1 MSNTEHNIT
10 RLNIYDFDDTLFR
23 VGTFAGYRALPKK
36 FHEEV
41 KQHPYNFY
49 DHPESL
55 NEDHFEINLIQ
66 NISED
71 LYEESGK
78 DHSYNMLV
86 THRVEQVRPQVE
98 ALLRKHN
105 LFDKFDSV
113 FFLGRKSPKSRV
125 MEFMID
131 KYPNLGTIR
140 VFEDSISQA
149 IDYFDKFKKVNVER
163 AQRDLAAIN
172 CKVVFV
178 GHSRIVEINDIE
190 FGEKQR
196 VNLKL

>member
-1 MSNTEHNIT
+1 MDALDNIT

-36 FHEEV
+36 LHDEV

-49 DHPESL
+49 DHPASL
-55 NEDHFEINLIQ
+55 SEDHFEINLIQ

-78 DHSYNMLV
+78 DHAYNLLV
-86 THRVEQVRPQVE
+86 THRVNEVKKEVE
-98 ALLRKHN
+98 ALLKKHN
-105 LFDKFDSV
+105 ILDKFDSS

-125 MEFMID
+125 MEFMVD
-131 KYPNLGTIR
+131 KCPNLGTIR
-140 VFEDSISQA
+140 IFEDSISQVV
-149 IDYFDKFKKVNVER
+149 DYLDKFRKINEDRV
-163 AQRDLAAIN
+163 QRDLAAIN
-172 CKVVFV
+172 YKIIFV
-178 GHSRIVEINDIE
+178 GHSRIVEINEID